1 MGEIKRNIHI
11 IGSPDLDVMIS
22 ELPKINNVKKRYEIN
37 FDNYGI
43 LLFHPV
49 TTELAN
55 LRDETSEICKAI
67 LQSKKDFI
75 VIFPNN
81 DPGSEIIIGSYK
93 TFFEGIENIKVLPS
107 MRFEYFLSLLKHSEF
122 ILGNSSC
129 GVREAPFYG
138 LPSINIGTRQN
149 MRAKSKSILNINCN
163 EEDIL
168 NAIEE
173 CPTINEPV
181 SNEFGDGKSSEK
193 FLKVLQE
200 INLKDISVQKSIDD
214 SYI

>member
-1 MGEIKRNIHI
+1 M
-11 IGSPDLDVMIS
+11 
-22 ELPKINNVKKRYEIN
+22 
-37 FDNYGI
+37 
-43 LLFHPV
+43 
-49 TTELAN
+49 
-55 LRDETSEICKAI
+55 
-67 LQSKKDFI
+67 
-75 VIFPNN
+75 IFPNN

-138 LPSINIGTRQN
+138 LPSINLGTRQN
-149 MRAKSKSILNINCN
+149 MRASSKSILSINCN
-163 EEDIL
+163 EEAIL
-168 NAIEE
+168 NAIEK

-181 SNEFGDGKSSEK
+181 SNEFGDGKSAEK

-200 INLKDISVQKSIDD
+200 INLKDISVQKSHND